1 MIIIRRAQERGYFD
15 HGWLQTHH
23 TFSFADYY
31 DPNHMGFRNLRV
43 INQDI
48 VAPNTGFGT
57 HSHHDMEIITYVLR
71 GVVTHQDSMENKG
84 TIKPGEI
91 QCMSAGSGVRHSE
104 MNQSKSEPL
113 ELLQIWILPEKKG
126 LTPGYQQLAFKQQ
139 SPQFR
144 LLVTPEPQ
152 QEGCVTIHQDVKM
165 FTVSM
170 VPQQK
175 RVYTITPH
183 RHVWIQMIKG
193 QIDID
198 GKTLN
203 AGDGAAVSE
212 QKQLTITAVTDVEF
226 LLFDLN

>member
-1 MIIIRRAQERGYFD
+1 MITVRRSDERGYFN

-31 DPNHMGFRNLRV
+31 DPNFMGFRALRV

-48 VAPNTGFGT
+48 VAPDTGFGT
-57 HSHHDMEIITYVLR
+57 HSHHDMEIITYVLS
-71 GVVTHQDSMENKG
+71 GVVTHQDNMGNKG
-84 TIKPGEI
+84 TIQPGEI

-104 MNQSKSEPL
+104 MNQSKTEPL
-113 ELLQIWILPEKKG
+113 ELLQIWLLPEKKG

-139 SPQFR
+139 MPQFR
-144 LLVTPEPQ
+144 LLVSPEPQ
-152 QEGCVTIHQDVKM
+152 QGCVTIHQDAKI

-170 VPQQK
+170 IPQQK
-175 RVYTITPH
+175 REYTITSD
-183 RHVWIQMIKG
+183 RHVWIQMIRGK
-193 QIDID
+193 ISLD
-198 GKTLN
+198 GKTIT

-212 QKQLTITAVTDVEF
+212 QKKLVIVAETETDF